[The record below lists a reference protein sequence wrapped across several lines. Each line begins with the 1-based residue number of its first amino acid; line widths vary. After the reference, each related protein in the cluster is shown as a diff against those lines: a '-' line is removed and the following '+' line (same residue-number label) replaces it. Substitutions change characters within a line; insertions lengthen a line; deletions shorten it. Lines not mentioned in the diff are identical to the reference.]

1 MGERFIKSG
10 DHAVIL
16 IFDEAGYIAG
26 IQIGVSIALPPEVS
40 CMHFIKSGKNLQ
52 KGYWDIKR
60 IFFPNIIKV
69 NSISTDNV

>member
-1 MGERFIKSG
+1 MGERFIKSR

-52 KGYWDIKR
+52 IAKRLLGYEKNLC
-60 IFFPNIIKV
+60 PQYN
-69 NSISTDNV
+69 